1 MTTVREIMSTELVT
15 TEPTAMLM
23 EAAVVMSK
31 GEAGSALVFREGRLA
46 GIFTE
51 RDIMRALAHY
61 PVADEARV
69 AWVERWMTLDPATIG
84 PDATV
89 GEALDLML
97 HEGFRHLPVEDGG
110 AVIGIISMRDLARST
125 TKDL

>member
-1 MTTVREIMSTELVT
+1 MTTVSEIMSTELVT
-15 TEPTAMLM
+15 TEPTITLM

-31 GEAGSALVFREGRLA
+31 GEAGSVLVYRDGQLA

-51 RDIMRALAHY
+51 RDILRALAHY

-69 AWVERWMTLDPATIG
+69 AWVERWMTPDPVTIG

-89 GEALDLML
+89 GEALDLMVSG
-97 HEGFRHLPVEDGG
+97 GFRHLPVEEEGTVVG
-110 AVIGIISMRDLARST
+110 VISMRDLAESIVKER
-125 TKDL
+125 